1 MCRTGAR
8 SGSRISGWRDRFQVP
23 GVIVP
28 EIDEVEWDDEVDI
41 VCFGTGS
48 AALALAIAADAD
60 GLDVLLTDGRGAS
73 DAETL
78 AGRLGLTDDSAEYL
92 DSVTEDTG
100 PLGHA
105 GAPAELTVCRT
116 GEPLWP
122 ALAAGVSFSGA
133 ALRDWAADCLA
144 SPYGLLCSAVAGAD
158 AEAVRVGTIDTGVP
172 VDIGRWLLDQSRD
185 LGITAREQ
193 TSLGGLVFAYG
204 QVVGA
209 VVDSPDGQSLV
220 RAVGGVVV
228 PTGAGARP
236 PHLTPGGLEGAAT
249 VDLVVLTRPFSRF
262 ARLGLLVSG
271 RDD

>member
-1 MCRTGAR
+1 LTHRGQR
-8 SGSRISGWRDRFQVP
+8 RDRRGVP

-41 VCFGTGS
+41 VCVGTGS
-48 AALALAIAADAD
+48 AALAAAVAADAD

-73 DAETL
+73 DAETV

-105 GAPAELTVCRT
+105 DASAELTVCRT
-116 GEPLWP
+116 GEPLLP
-122 ALAAGVSFSGA
+122 ALGAGVSFSGA
-133 ALRDWAADCLA
+133 ALRDWAAACLA
-144 SPYGLLCSAVAGAD
+144 SPHGLLRTAVAGAD
-158 AEAVRVGTIDTGVP
+158 AAAVRVGTIEAGVP
-172 VDIGRWLLDQSRD
+172 VDIGRWLLDHSRY

-193 TSLGGLVFAYG
+193 TSLGGLVFADG

-209 VVDSPDGQSLV
+209 VVDTPDGPSLV

-228 PTGAGARP
+228 PTGAGVWL
-236 PHLTPGGLEGAAT
+236 PHLATEGLGGLGGAAT